1 MKKKIMAGM
10 TILCICLM
18 MLGLPV
24 HLQAA
29 QGKTSLAVSA
39 GSVGKGETVK
49 ITAQAYGPSGE
60 KMTAA
65 MTVSYDTSV
74 FSFVDCST
82 SYSGGNGSITATAGT
97 YSITLK
103 AVGEG
108 NSKVSL
114 AATDGVLTDAG
125 TKLDSVEG
133 SSTRIQV
140 GSATT
145 TQSDTSTTTD
155 TKTDQTENKNL
166 SADNSLQSLSLS
178 AGTLSPAFTGKIVQY
193 TASVG
198 NDVTK
203 VTVNAVPAN
212 EKATI
217 ESITG
222 NENLS
227 VGANTVKVVVKA
239 ENGATATY
247 TITVTRGQTGDT
259 STKSDEP
266 AVITEDPAEST
277 STTVESTDETITV
290 GDANYQIV
298 SEFGAEL
305 LPAGCTESTVS
316 YKGTDYKGATF
327 AAGNLSMLCMVPQGT
342 TDPSSARFFI
352 YDESG
357 DSFYPLIQ
365 LKQGDNFVIWL
376 PTPADYTAADG
387 EQQVDITVNGDESM
401 SVHQTASEEGTDFSF
416 FYGVNQDGT
425 TGWYEYDALEQ
436 TYQRQHGSASAS
448 DDTEQSDDSN
458 LSYLQ
463 EEYSTLESEMKKE
476 KSFSR
481 TTIGVLIFIVAVLI
495 IIIINLI
502 LRNRGEEY
510 EFEEEEE
517 EPEIKEP
524 KTPVK
529 KTRKRAERDYF
540 SDDLEEEPV
549 IKHEKVREKKKEKKQ
564 EDVAEREHFSD
575 ELEEPETPVR
585 KEEKN
590 IRKDSAK
597 EEDDIEIIDLND
609 L

>member
-1 MKKKIMAGM
+1 M
-10 TILCICLM
+10 
-18 MLGLPV
+18 
-24 HLQAA
+24 
-29 QGKTSLAVSA
+29 
-39 GSVGKGETVK
+39 
-49 ITAQAYGPSGE
+49 
-60 KMTAA
+60 
-65 MTVSYDTSV
+65 
-74 FSFVDCST
+74 
-82 SYSGGNGSITATAGT
+82 
-97 YSITLK
+97 
-103 AVGEG
+103 
-108 NSKVSL
+108 
-114 AATDGVLTDAG
+114 
-125 TKLDSVEG
+125 
-133 SSTRIQV
+133 
-140 GSATT
+140 
-145 TQSDTSTTTD
+145 
-155 TKTDQTENKNL
+155 
-166 SADNSLQSLSLS
+166 
-178 AGTLSPAFTGKIVQY
+178 
-193 TASVG
+193 
-198 NDVTK
+198 
-203 VTVNAVPAN
+203 
-212 EKATI
+212 
-217 ESITG
+217 
-222 NENLS
+222 
-227 VGANTVKVVVKA
+227 VVKA

-549 IKHEKVREKKKEKKQ
+549 IKHEKVREKKSEKK
-564 EDVAEREHFSD
+564 
-575 ELEEPETPVR
+575 
-585 KEEKN
+585 
-590 IRKDSAK
+590 
-597 EEDDIEIIDLND
+597 
-609 L
+609 

>member
-178 AGTLSPAFTGKIVQY
+178 AGTLSPAFTGKTVQY

-376 PTPADYTAADG
+376 PTPADYTASDG

-416 FYGVNQDGT
+416 FYGVNQDI
-425 TGWYEYDALEQ
+425 
-436 TYQRQHGSASAS
+436 
-448 DDTEQSDDSN
+448 
-458 LSYLQ
+458 
-463 EEYSTLESEMKKE
+463 SE
-476 KSFSR
+476 
-481 TTIGVLIFIVAVLI
+481 TAWQCICIG
-495 IIIINLI
+495 
-502 LRNRGEEY
+502 
-510 EFEEEEE
+510 
-517 EPEIKEP
+517 
-524 KTPVK
+524 
-529 KTRKRAERDYF
+529 
-540 SDDLEEEPV
+540 
-549 IKHEKVREKKKEKKQ
+549 
-564 EDVAEREHFSD
+564 
-575 ELEEPETPVR
+575 
-585 KEEKN
+585 
-590 IRKDSAK
+590 
-597 EEDDIEIIDLND
+597 
-609 L
+609 